1 MKKNGS
7 DRVRN
12 NSSKSTSLAMRL
24 PKCPTGIQGLDEI
37 TDGGL
42 PRGRPTLVCGGA
54 GCGKTLLATEF
65 LVRGVVQFDE
75 PGVLM
80 AFEETEKEVTANV
93 ASLGFDLAG
102 LVRQKKIV
110 IDYVHIEASEIQESG
125 EYDLEGLF
133 VRLGHAIDSIGAK
146 RVVLDTLEVLFA
158 SLPNE
163 AILRSEL
170 RRLFRWLKD
179 KGVTAVITAERG
191 RESLTRHGL
200 EEYVSDCVI
209 LLDHRVNDQIATR
222 HLRVVKYRGALHG
235 TNEFPFLIG
244 NEGISVLPITS
255 LALNHKVSGER
266 IATGIPRLDAMLGG
280 KGFFRGSSI
289 LLTGTPGTGK
299 TIISA
304 NFAQAA
310 GRRGERVLFFSFE
323 ESPDQ
328 IIRNMHS
335 IGLRLEPLVKKG
347 LLRFHSARPSLY
359 GLEMHLATMFKE
371 IAEFKPHVVVIDP
384 ITSLMDSGT
393 DSEGKGMVTR
403 LIDYLKAKQVTSL
416 FTSLTQGGH
425 ALQQSEAAMSSL
437 MDAWVLLQDFE
448 GNGERNRV
456 LYVLKARGMAH
467 SNQIREFLISDR
479 GIDVVDAY
487 IGVSGVLTGSAR
499 VAQEDL
505 EKAAA
510 LASQQE
516 AAQLKREVE
525 RKRGALERK
534 ISDLRADH
542 ETEAIE
548 LRRIAEQV
556 GTRTSV
562 LGTERAAS
570 GLLRQAD
577 IKVAATTQVKR
588 RNGTP

>member
-1 MKKNGS
+1 MITKSNGHLPE
-7 DRVRN
+7 
-12 NSSKSTSLAMRL
+12 KSATQL

-37 TDGGL
+37 TGGGL

-54 GCGKTLLATEF
+54 GCGKTLLAAEF
-65 LVRGVVQFDE
+65 LVRGAVQFDE

-80 AFEETEKEVTANV
+80 AFEETVKELTANV
-93 ASLGFDLAG
+93 ASLGFDLGG
-102 LVRQKKIV
+102 LARRKMIV
-110 IDYVHIEASEIQESG
+110 IDYVHVERSEVQASG
-125 EYDLEGLF
+125 DYDLEGLF
-133 VRLGHAIDSIGAK
+133 VRLGYAIDSIGAK

-222 HLRVVKYRGALHG
+222 HLRVVKYRGAMHG

-244 NEGISVLPITS
+244 EEGISVLPITS
-255 LALNHKVSGER
+255 LSLNHKVSDER

-289 LLTGTPGTGK
+289 LLTGTSGTGK
-299 TIISA
+299 TIVAA

-310 GRRGERVLFFSFE
+310 ARRGERVLYFSFE

-335 IGLRLEPLVKKG
+335 IGLRLAPLVKRG

-359 GLEMHLATMFKE
+359 GLEMHLATMFRE
-371 IAEFKPHVVVIDP
+371 INTFKPHVVIIDP

-403 LIDYLKAKQVTSL
+403 LIDHLKGGQVTSL

-425 ALQQSEAAMSSL
+425 APQQSESAMSSL

-499 VAQEDL
+499 VAQGAL
-505 EKAAA
+505 EKAAV
-510 LASQQE
+510 LAGQQE
-516 AAQLKREVE
+516 AAQLQREVE
-525 RKRGALERK
+525 RKRGALDRK
-534 ISDLRADH
+534 INSLRADH
-542 ETEAIE
+542 KMEAME

-556 GTRTSV
+556 GTST
-562 LGTERAAS
+562 LMLTTERTAS
-570 GLLRQAD
+570 GILRQAD
-577 IKVAATTQVKR
+577 AKSVVHPRARPRMEKE
-588 RNGTP
+588 NK